1 VQLRG
6 VLLDLDDTL
15 LDQRGA
21 VHRALYAWLP
31 ALGVTPTP
39 ELHRLWV
46 DLQEHHLV
54 AWRERTATF
63 SEQRRRRLRDFLPV
77 IEIRYAESDLD
88 RLFDGYLTAYQQAY
102 TLFDDAAGM
111 LAALAR
117 AGLATAVLTN
127 GTTEQQNDKI
137 ARVGLAG
144 RLGPVFTAEGLGVA
158 KPDPA
163 VFSTVCA
170 QWGLEPST
178 VLSVG
183 DRHELDVLPA
193 RAAGLHAVHL
203 DRLNEG
209 PHDEPSR
216 ITSLTALPAF
226 LRENFPAPEQTGRP
240 E

>member
-15 LDQRGA
+15 LDQTGA
-21 VHRALYAWLP
+21 VRRALFTWLP
-31 ALGVTPTP
+31 TLGVTPTP

-54 AWRERTATF
+54 AWRERRVTF
-63 SEQRRRRLRDFLPV
+63 SEHRRRRLRDFLPV
-77 IEIRYAESDLD
+77 INFPYAEATLD
-88 RLFDGYLTAYQQAY
+88 HVFEGYLAAYQEAY
-102 TLFDDAAGM
+102 TLFDDVP
-111 LAALAR
+111 ALLTFLESE
-117 AGLATAVLTN
+117 GLAPAVLTN
-127 GTTEQQNDKI
+127 GIVEQQNDKI
-137 ARVGLAG
+137 DRVGLTG

-158 KPDPA
+158 KPDPDA
-163 VFSTVCA
+163 FRLVCA
-170 QWGLEPST
+170 QWGLEPSA

-203 DRLNEG
+203 DRWDAG

-216 ITSLTALPAF
+216 IVSLAGLPAF
-226 LRENFPAPEQTGRP
+226 IRGARTP
-240 E
+240 